1 MLIEAIGKRFL
12 MVLFA
17 FVSKSRNARI
27 ARRAITIWNA
37 IQSNTKNK
45 L

>member
-17 FVSKSRNARI
+17 FASESINARI
-27 ARRAITIWNA
+27 ARRAITMRNA

>member
-1 MLIEAIGKRFL
+1 MLIEAIAKRFL
-12 MVLFA
+12 LLFA
-17 FVSKSRNARI
+17 FASESINARI
-27 ARRAITIWNA
+27 ARRAITMRNA